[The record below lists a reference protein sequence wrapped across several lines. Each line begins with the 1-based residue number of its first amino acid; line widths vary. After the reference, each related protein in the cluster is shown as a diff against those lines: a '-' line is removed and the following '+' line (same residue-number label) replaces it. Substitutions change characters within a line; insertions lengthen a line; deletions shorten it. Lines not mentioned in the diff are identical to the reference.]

1 MKGRNSL
8 SYLAVAYASLGNI
21 DKAKEVLEQIALRSR
36 DSVEKFFK
44 NESYKDQTRNE
55 KLLSVLEKIPTGAQS
70 LVYVTLSQSN
80 VLMET
85 VEETIVHDLSSSLD
99 W

>member
-8 SYLAVAYASLGNI
+8 SYLAVAYASLGKI

-44 NESYKDQTRNE
+44 NESYKDHTRNE
-55 KLLSVLEKIPTGAQS
+55 ELLSILEKIPTWAQS

-85 VEETIVHDLSSSLD
+85 VEETIVHDLSSNLD